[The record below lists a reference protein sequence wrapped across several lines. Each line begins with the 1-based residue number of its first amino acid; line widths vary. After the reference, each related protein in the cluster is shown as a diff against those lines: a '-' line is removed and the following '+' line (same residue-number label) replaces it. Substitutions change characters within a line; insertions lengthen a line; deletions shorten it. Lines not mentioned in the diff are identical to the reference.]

1 MHELDTIGDFVD
13 HLDKKAKFIRSG
25 RLLQAD
31 CEENLLTYYA
41 IRINEN
47 GEHDFVNTGDALE
60 IDSSHY
66 ARFTNDAR
74 YVARKE
80 ADGLSYLW
88 DELIET
94 LASHMLDGTSVTF
107 GNYKFKLEKNELG
120 VRYMA
125 LERRFLRRGHA
136 ESVKG
141 ALEAGATE
149 DIFFRMMIRPA
160 GAKYNENA
168 YFILTF
174 RYKESSLEGRD
185 YKQYRMARTN
195 AAHIYANGILVR
207 FPHLKRVIGI
217 AREPPGQPHGVSE
230 DNLERAVA
238 ADGGDAARDRKIL
251 RLEPGAGFDLG
262 FDRVEA
268 RLDALGLFDQR
279 VGPVLFVEIGE
290 FVVADAES
298 LDLGLLGVGRLARLG
313 MDTPET
319 RGGAPVDVHHRR
331 GPLPAGRELVGGHQE
346 PLHVEFD
353 EQRLGLEPDA
363 VFVLVGEE
371 VAQDGSARGLVGVDA
386 DEARHGRAGRHPLF
400 GQQALHLPGRRGG
413 R

>member
-371 VAQDGSARGLVGVDA
+371 VAQDGSARGLS
-386 DEARHGRAGRHPLF
+386 
-400 GQQALHLPGRRGG
+400 
-413 R
+413 